1 MNPVLYI
8 ARRFLRSNQNLSGKY
23 NGWVAVIGIAIGCFA
38 IIISLAVL
46 NGFESM
52 VTEKIKGIEGDMT
65 ISHPNLSRQIE
76 LKIKDIPGIKKTLP
90 LLKGKSI
97 IINQDKSSALVRI
110 KAAKLDSILLF
121 YPLNNLDLQDEII
134 TNKDNPVIIGELLSQ
149 KLQLDL
155 GDQVHFANPHS
166 VRIPLGIPLQAKG
179 KIVGIFKSNVL
190 DHDEKTVFIS
200 SRLANSL
207 FSSNKRNG
215 MDIRIDSMLSLQTKK
230 REINE
235 ILNEGI
241 VETWEEQ
248 HSALV
253 QAMKLEKIGAIIV
266 LSLIIIVACFNLISN
281 LVLIIRQKWREL
293 GILQIMGYTKNH
305 IMSIIINHGLILGC
319 IGCFLGSSLGGFL
332 VLLQTN
338 LDILPLP
345 EDIYFMEALPMSLPI
360 SEFLLVPFFAMTLVF
375 FASFLASRRAVS
387 LSALSAI
394 QLEK

>member
-1 MNPVLYI
+1 VNPVLYI

>member
-23 NGWVAVIGIAIGCFA
+23 NGWIAVIGIAIGCFA

-76 LKIKDIPGIKKTLP
+76 LKVDGIPGIKKTLP
-90 LLKGKSI
+90 HLKGKSI
-97 IINQDKSSALVRI
+97 IINQDKNPALVRI
-110 KAAKLDSILLF
+110 KAANMDSILLF
-121 YPLNNLDLQDEII
+121 YSLNNLELQDDII
-134 TNKDNPVIIGELLSQ
+134 NINDNPVIIGEILSQ
-149 KLQLDL
+149 KLRLSL
-155 GDQVHFANPHS
+155 GDEVNFANPHS

-179 KIVGIFKSNVL
+179 KIAGIFKSNVL
-190 DHDEKTVFIS
+190 DHDERTVFIS
-200 SRLANSL
+200 SRLGNAL
-207 FSSNKRNG
+207 FSSIKKNG
-215 MDIRIDSMLSLQTKK
+215 MDIRMDALFSLQIKK
-230 REINE
+230 QEIKK
-235 ILNEGI
+235 ILKVGM

-281 LVLIIRQKWREL
+281 LVLIIRQKWRDL

-319 IGCFLGSSLGGFL
+319 IGCFFGSSLGGFL

-338 LDILPLP
+338 LDFLPLP

-360 SEFLLVPFFAMTLVF
+360 SEFLLVPFLAMTLVF
-375 FASFLASRRAVS
+375 LASFLASRRAVS

-394 QLEK
+394 QLDK

>member
-1 MNPVLYI
+1 L
-8 ARRFLRSNQNLSGKY
+8 GKY